1 MKSLIVIG
9 ALVCIAGFVA
19 FSLPS
24 AWVDWKQ
31 VITGNMQQTVIEVI
45 RVPQWLGPAGIALG
59 VMLMLIGSTLY
70 PRKY

>member
-1 MKSLIVIG
+1 MKRLIVIG
-9 ALVCIAGFVA
+9 ALVCIAGFLA
-19 FSLPS
+19 FALPT

-31 VITGNMQQTVIEVI
+31 AGDIQQTVIEVTRI
-45 RVPQWLGPAGIALG
+45 PQWLGPAGIALG